1 MRTALPAEDWGDMRT
16 TRRRAG
22 FTLVE
27 LMVVVAIIGIL
38 AAIAIPAFSRFQ
50 LRARSAEGK
59 FNLAGIRTAEEAY
72 NVEFGTYVATTVS
85 PVVVASVS
93 SQKLLWTD
101 RGGVGDLG
109 WEPSG
114 AVFFVYAVETG
125 PVGGPPFDHF
135 TASAVS
141 DLDSDTDLNVF
152 GYVQANAAGTAIPGT
167 VSGGVADCPST
178 GVWNPATSTRVLS
191 QVGPCSPNAGMTL
204 F

>member
-1 MRTALPAEDWGDMRT
+1 MRRT
-16 TRRRAG
+16 SRKAG

-27 LMVVVAIIGIL
+27 LMIVVAIIGIL
-38 AAIAIPAFSRFQ
+38 AAVAIPAFSRFQ

-59 FNLAGIRTAEEAY
+59 VNLAGIRTAEEAY
-72 NVEFGTYVATTVS
+72 NVEFGTYVVTTVS
-85 PVVVASVS
+85 PVVVASLGPQSV
-93 SQKLLWTD
+93 LWTD
-101 RGGVGDLG
+101 RGGFGDLG

-125 PVGGPPFDHF
+125 PVSGPPFDHY

-141 DLDSDTDLNVF
+141 DLDGDTNLNVF
-152 GYVQANAAGTAIPGT
+152 GYVKPNAAGTTIPGT

-178 GVWNPATSTRVLS
+178 GVWNPASATRVLS
-191 QVGPCSPNAGMTL
+191 QVGACSPNAGMSL